1 MKHEFHSLVRYSEC
15 GQDGKLTLGSIVNY
29 FQDVSSFQGEAGGI
43 GIGYLREHHAAW
55 ILSAWQ
61 IIIDRYPK
69 LAEPVTAQTW
79 AYDFQGF
86 FGSRNFTLLD
96 GSGKMAAWANS
107 VWVLYDTERL
117 RPVRVPQEIIDIY
130 GISPRLEMD
139 YKPRK
144 IAVPKEGGETSR
156 DLVVLSHHL
165 DTNQHMNNAQYVHFA
180 VMYLP
185 AEAEIRELRVEY
197 KKQAMLGDHIK
208 PVIYHTADDVV
219 LVSMNGEDGKPYAV
233 VEMTLLKE
241 GKL

>member
-1 MKHEFHSLVRYSEC
+1 MMET
-15 GQDGKLTLGSIVNY
+15 QDG
-29 FQDVSSFQGEAGGI
+29 E
-43 GIGYLREHHAAW
+43 R
-55 ILSAWQ
+55 
-61 IIIDRYPK
+61 
-69 LAEPVTAQTW
+69 LAT
-79 AYDFQGF
+79 
-86 FGSRNFTLLD
+86 
-96 GSGKMAAWANS
+96 ANS
-107 VWVLYDTERL
+107 VWSLLDMDKMYPMRIPEELIAKYKT
-117 RPVRVPQEIIDIY
+117 Q
-130 GISPRLEMD
+130 PRLEMD